1 MSYPYKA
8 KQRVESLIKSLETL
22 VGSDPEQ
29 QVQGFA
35 VPVLAAALDDV
46 KQALPNDPV
55 VEALVELV
63 SADAIGSGD
72 PIRAADMLIIARQLD
87 AAIGRRPV
95 FVA

>member
-1 MSYPYKA
+1 
-8 KQRVESLIKSLETL
+8 
-22 VGSDPEQ
+22 
-29 QVQGFA
+29 

-46 KQALPNDPV
+46 KRALPSDPV
-55 VEALVELV
+55 VKALVDLV

-95 FVA
+95 VVA